1 MKKVFLALF
10 IGFMM
15 IQMSGCSKSEETQAF
30 YGTWEVVAA
39 EPSASSDSS
48 VLCALS
54 QDEISAL
61 LGTRLLYSEDL
72 FRFNEEE
79 RAITGYDSENV
90 AYTYEAFEEDY
101 RINLGEWWNE
111 KTQVMFFEISSEDH
125 FFGRQFF
132 VADEETL
139 WIPYEGAVFL
149 AKRADQ

>member
-1 MKKVFLALF
+1 MKKIFLALF

-15 IQMSGCSKSEETQAF
+15 IQMCGCSKSEEDPIY
-30 YGTWEVVAA
+30 YGTWEIMAA

-48 VLCALS
+48 ILCALS

-61 LGTRLLYSEDL
+61 IGTRLFYSEDT

-79 RAITGYDSENV
+79 RTITGYDSENV

-125 FFGRQFF
+125 FFGKQFF
-132 VADEETL
+132 AADEETL

-149 AKRADQ
+149 AKRVDQ